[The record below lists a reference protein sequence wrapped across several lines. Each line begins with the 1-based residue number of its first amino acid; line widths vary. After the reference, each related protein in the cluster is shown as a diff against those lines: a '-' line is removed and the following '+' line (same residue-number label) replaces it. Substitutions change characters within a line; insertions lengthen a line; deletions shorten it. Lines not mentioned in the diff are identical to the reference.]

1 VMSSLG
7 PTQRKDLSDAQVKAQ
22 AQVEADAQT
31 HAEAH
36 QSQGQLTL
44 HGRGAGACVVHPSQK
59 KKGGGRTVAY

>member
-1 VMSSLG
+1 MSSLG

-22 AQVEADAQT
+22 VEADAQT
-31 HAEAH
+31 PAEAH